1 MHLDHA
7 LLDELADRFSEGLK
21 RLDGVKV
28 EAQSQVRS
36 ALEAVFQ
43 NMDVVTREQMEVQ
56 EALLIKTREKIKVL
70 EGRIKNLEE
79 KLARTKA

>member
-1 MHLDHA
+1 MYLDHA
-7 LLDELADRFSEGLK
+7 LLDELADKLSEGVK

-43 NMDVVTREQMEVQ
+43 NMDVVSREQMEVQ
-56 EALLIKTREKIKVL
+56 EALLIKTREKIK
-70 EGRIKNLEE
+70 ILEE
-79 KLARTKA
+79 RIETLEAQLIRSKA